1 MLAGVT
7 QQNLAQNIG
16 VTVQQIQKYESGSNR
31 ISAARLLRMTEIIGV
46 PISVFFQ
53 GISSSPQP
61 SPDNGAAAVAPAAA
75 DAELGPEHRHEV
87 ELVRSFRRIR
97 DGEVRQWALNL
108 LRTLASRPENGAD

>member
-7 QQNLAQNIG
+7 QQNLAQKIG

-53 GISSSPQP
+53 GISCSPQL
-61 SPDNGAAAVAPAAA
+61 STDSGAAAAAHA
-75 DAELGPEHRHEV
+75 AGDTELGLEHRHEV

-97 DGEVRQWALNL
+97 DEEVRQWALSL